1 MSAKVLIVEHEPSL
15 SESIAKNL
23 SVEGYIPM
31 RALQA
36 DHALKLMKEG
46 LPDLII
52 LNGEL
57 PGKSGFQILKEL
69 RREKDTQHI
78 PIIFLSTRSNEED
91 KIAVLDAGADHSVT
105 KPLSPKE
112 LMARIRA
119 ILRRQSPL
127 LTDKSIEINGLK
139 IDPLTHRLTCQKEG
153 KTHEI
158 KIGPTEFKLL
168 LLLFL
173 MQFSEHVHS
182 RRHILEKV
190 WDDGKNFVNERTV
203 DIHIKRLR
211 DALSSFDCQ
220 AMIETISGSGYR
232 VTRIT

>member
-23 SVEGYIPM
+23 SVEGYIPI

-36 DHALKLMKEG
+36 DHSLMLMKEG

-57 PGKSGFQILKEL
+57 PGKSGFQFLKEL
-69 RREKDTQHI
+69 RKEKDTQRI
-78 PIIFLSTRSNEED
+78 PIIFISTRSKEED
-91 KIAVLDAGADHSVT
+91 KIAVLDAGADHYVT
-105 KPLSPKE
+105 KPLSHIE
-112 LMARIRA
+112 LIARTRA
-119 ILRRQSPL
+119 ILRRQSPK

-139 IDPLTHRLTCQKEG
+139 IDPLTHRVTWQKEG
-153 KTHEI
+153 KNQEI
-158 KIGPTEFKLL
+158 KVGPTEFKLL
-168 LLLFL
+168 LFL
-173 MQFSEHVHS
+173 MQNSEHVHS
-182 RRHILEKV
+182 RRNILEKV

-203 DIHIKRLR
+203 DVHIKRLR
-211 DALSSFDCQ
+211 DTLSPFDCQ

-232 VTRIT
+232 ATQFT

>member
-1 MSAKVLIVEHEPSL
+1 MSTRVLIVEHEPSV

-23 SVEGYIPM
+23 SVEGYIPI

-57 PGKSGFQILKEL
+57 PGKSGFQFLKEL
-69 RREKDTQHI
+69 CREKDTQHI

-91 KIAVLDAGADHSVT
+91 KIAVLDAGADHYVT
-105 KPLSPKE
+105 KPLSHLE

-119 ILRRQSPL
+119 ILRRQSPQ
-127 LTDKSIEINGLK
+127 LTDQSIEINGLK
-139 IDPLTHRLTCQKEG
+139 IDPLTHRLTCQKES

-158 KIGPTEFKLL
+158 KVGSTEFKLL
-168 LLLFL
+168 LFM

-203 DIHIKRLR
+203 DVHIKRLR
-211 DALSSFDCQ
+211 DALSPFDCQ

-232 VTRIT
+232 VTRIS